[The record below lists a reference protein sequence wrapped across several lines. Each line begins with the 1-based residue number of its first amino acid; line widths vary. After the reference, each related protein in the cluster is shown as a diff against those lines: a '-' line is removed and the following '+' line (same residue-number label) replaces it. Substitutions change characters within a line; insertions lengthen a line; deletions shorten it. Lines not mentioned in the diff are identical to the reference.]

1 MKTIKL
7 ALVLF
12 FSAII
17 SACGGGGGD
26 GGLGSS
32 APTTPLDITATNQ
45 QAITAA
51 ALNYAISG
59 SAIDAFSVND
69 FLKALNET
77 PCASGSVI
85 FDPTTLINFMAG
97 TITFFNCS
105 YVAGKSF
112 NGTVTF
118 SNLTTSLPN
127 NVFNPDSVSA
137 RLKFDFLTITK
148 ASLVASPVTLSGD
161 YNLNAAG
168 LNVLSATTTMIS
180 PVGTS
185 LKLNSNIAETI
196 SNFNISNVLN
206 TGINSSDNNDFT
218 LASSSLG
225 GQVGCDTTTP
235 FVNVGGTFPNSG
247 VLIITSTLNSNQ
259 LRVTALGDET
269 QVKVELSTS
278 GGSIYNAPVLYTWAE
293 LFPPP

>member
-7 ALVLF
+7 ALVLL

-17 SACGGGGGD
+17 SACGGGGD
-26 GGLGSS
+26 SGLGNS
-32 APTTPLDITATNQ
+32 APTTPLDITVTNHK
-45 QAITAA
+45 AITVA

-59 SAIDAFSVND
+59 SAMGAFSTSD

-77 PCASGSVI
+77 LCAGGGNLI
-85 FDPTTLINFMAG
+85 FTPNSFLNFTAG
-97 TITFFNCS
+97 TLTFFNCS
-105 YVAGKSF
+105 DAAGKNF

-118 SNLTTSLPN
+118 SNFTTSPANTLS
-127 NVFNPDSVSA
+127 NPDTVSA
-137 RLKFDFLTITK
+137 RLNFDSLIVTQTSPITLLGEY
-148 ASLVASPVTLSGD
+148 S
-161 YNLNAAG
+161 LNAAG
-168 LNVLSATTTMIS
+168 LNTLSATTTMIS

-185 LKLNSNIAETI
+185 LKLNSNITETI
-196 SNFNISNVLN
+196 SNFNMSNVLN
-206 TGINSSDNNDFT
+206 TGINASDNNDFT

-225 GQVGCDTTTP
+225 GQVSGDTTTP
-235 FVNVGGTFPNSG
+235 FVISSNKIFPNSG

-269 QVKVELSTS
+269 ASSQVKVELSTN
-278 GGSIYNAPVLYTWAE
+278 GGSIYNAPVLYTWAD